1 MTYKIKQGKKLAKEF
16 EYTIEMAELRALSK
30 RSLEQPLTDR
40 EFKRYKELGIKHKLI
55 K

>member
-1 MTYKIKQGKKLAKEF
+1 MSYKIKRKKAIQEF

-30 RSLEQPLTDR
+30 KSLEQPLTDR
-40 EFKRYKELGIKHKLI
+40 EFKRMRELGIKYKLI